1 MDIAIDVRDFLSSR
15 RARITPAQAGLP
27 AYSASRRVPGLKRE
41 EVAVLAGVSTEY
53 YARLERGNLRGVSE
67 SVLASVARA
76 LQLDEAERAHLF
88 DLARAAGTSP
98 AKEAGRR
105 ARPRVRPS
113 IARILAGMTGIP
125 AYIRTSRMDVV
136 AANEICRALYAGV
149 LDESAL
155 PLNLARFVFLDPR
168 ARELYVGWDAMAD
181 DFSASLR
188 VEAGRN
194 PKDPALNALV
204 GELATG
210 SPEFATRWARH
221 TVKAHRTARKILHHP
236 LIGEIELT
244 GDALEL
250 PGEDLTLIAYTA
262 EPDSPAAEQLAFLAS
277 WHQTRQRDA
286 ADDAVEEVHD
296 EESGS
301 APTA

>member
-1 MDIAIDVRDFLSSR
+1 MDIATDVRDFLASR

-27 AYSASRRVPGLKRE
+27 AYSTSRRVPGLKRE

-88 DLARAAGTSP
+88 DLARAAGSSQ
-98 AKEAGRR
+98 AKDAGRR
-105 ARPRVRPS
+105 PRPRVRPS
-113 IARILAGMTGIP
+113 IAQILDGMTGIP

-136 AANEICRALYAGV
+136 AANRLCQVLYAGV
-149 LDESAL
+149 LDDSAL
-155 PLNLARFVFLDPR
+155 PLNLARFVFLDAR
-168 ARELYVGWDAMAD
+168 ARELYAGWDAMAD
-181 DFSASLR
+181 DFAASLR
-188 VEAGRN
+188 VEAGRH

-221 TVKAHRTARKILHHP
+221 SVKVHSAARKVLRHP
-236 LIGEIELT
+236 LVGEIELI

-250 PGEDLTLIAYTA
+250 PGDDLTLIVYTA
-262 EPDSPAAEQLAFLAS
+262 EPDSPATEQLAFLAS
-277 WHQTRQRDA
+277 WHQARQHGAGDYA
-286 ADDAVEEVHD
+286 ADEVHD
-296 EESGS
+296 EEPES
-301 APTA
+301 PPRT